1 MQLVLEDLVNLP
13 ATQTQIAHLEDWKG
27 VKMLEC
33 KPQRSFCVFYL
44 CCLGFVSA
52 GETEDEEAERE
63 EEEEEEIGLVHIGVF
78 THNPTVPEVGLAP
91 SREPLQPSVEKGEC
105 PVITSLKLL

>member
-1 MQLVLEDLVNLP
+1 
-13 ATQTQIAHLEDWKG
+13 
-27 VKMLEC
+27 MLEC

-63 EEEEEEIGLVHIGVF
+63 EEEEEDIGLVHIGVF

>member
-1 MQLVLEDLVNLP
+1 MIENVLKCLSVNHRE
-13 ATQTQIAHLEDWKG
+13 A
-27 VKMLEC
+27 
-33 KPQRSFCVFYL
+33 SVFL
-44 CCLGFVSA
+44 SLLHWFVSA

-91 SREPLQPSVEKGEC
+91 SREPLQPSVEKGEY
-105 PVITSLKLL
+105 PVIISVKLL